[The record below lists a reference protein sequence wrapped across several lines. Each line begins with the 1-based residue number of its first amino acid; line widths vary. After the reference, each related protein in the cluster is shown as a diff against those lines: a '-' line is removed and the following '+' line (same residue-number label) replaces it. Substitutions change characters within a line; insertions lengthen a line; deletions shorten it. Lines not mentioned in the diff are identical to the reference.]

1 MYTVYDVD
9 EFKKIDLTQVKILFI
24 GFSIA
29 AYIWLM
35 GFDITDSDTGG
46 AYDFFNHMLP
56 DIINHGISTN
66 IGYFFW
72 RMVDIFSIATILT
85 GLIISTG
92 LTIITVIIISNI
104 TPSEIIV

>member
-9 EFKKIDLTQVKILFI
+9 EFKKTDFTQVKILFI

-35 GFDITDSDTGG
+35 GFDITNSDTGG
-46 AYDFFNHMLP
+46 AYDFFNYMLP

-72 RMVDIFSIATILT
+72 RMVDVFGIPIIL
-85 GLIISTG
+85 ISLFISG
-92 LTIITVIIISNI
+92 WMTIIAVLIISNI
-104 TPSEIIV
+104 TPSHIVV